1 MDQYVIDL
9 DFAIL
14 YFEALELVDLI
25 KNSGNELLLG
35 YVESIE
41 QQIKDQ
47 S

>member
-9 DFAIL
+9 ELGIL
-14 YFEALELVDLI
+14 YFDALELVDLI
-25 KNSGNELLLG
+25 KNSGNERLIE
-35 YVESIE
+35 YVESLE